1 MSQKGASNSKILE
14 EQLKE
19 QSTTKFKA
27 IKLLRT
33 ETLGIGSYGCVCKV
47 VCDDLLCAAKIL
59 HPTLLHAGAKQ
70 TITHQREYR
79 LPIERFLKECEFM
92 STIRHPNIVQY
103 LGTHQDPETGSPVL
117 LMELIDQS
125 LTSFL
130 DNSMHPVP
138 YHTQVNFCHD
148 ICIATSYLH
157 SNGII
162 HRDLSSNNVLLYNGV
177 KAKVTDFGMA
187 TLSDINPHTRVSFT
201 MCPGTD
207 AYMPPEAVKDPPV
220 YTAMIDSFSIGAL
233 IIQVMT
239 RQFPKPGARHK
250 MVHTIDPQFP
260 TIEVRVSEVERRQN
274 HISII
279 DPNHPLLQIALDCLK
294 DNDVER
300 PSAQELC
307 HRLTCLKVTPQ
318 YTESNSRAHQLQGK
332 EGLIRKLQEQI
343 EEMAET
349 MQNEKESKI
358 DQLRQHVLQVQ
369 ELNQTISTQNNRLRE
384 DYSNV
389 TQQHQGNKVGLLDA
403 KVSKT
408 KEQELQDLFK
418 EAKEEA
424 KRAMEWVRSKE
435 DEIRLLQKQLDD
447 DHKLRNDLLHDKDS
461 VIMHREQLLQE
472 QIAVREKM
480 EIDFQRTIKNLSAE
494 IESLTERLLWY
505 RESEENSQ
513 DGDVPQN
520 TINGSEQHS
529 SPMVQNPSEVSPES
543 QEQTKDSA
551 PNITRS
557 ELSPQNTPYNVVTLQ
572 QPLLTTTQL
581 YQPWQTD
588 AEDQVE
594 METRIQ
600 DEIKFQGLMETPL
613 LGDRQSEEERQQEK
627 ALLFNQ
633 VKYIGTPPE
642 SVDDQLSVQESDKIE
657 MIMRDGENAPRSI
670 MRGSSVVDGNIAY
683 YSYGT
688 TIFSYDSDNEEWSI
702 LQTNDLRFSSLEMVQ
717 GLLTTIGGRLSSTRE
732 TTDKLLSLVN
742 ELGTH
747 KWVETFPPM
756 PTKRCYT
763 VTANTG
769 KELVVAGGS
778 VTGRPEEG
786 TTVVEV
792 MDIQSLTWCTAISLP
807 MPITNGSM
815 SICGEDV
822 YIVGGKIVLTLALHA
837 FTNTFSLQTPL
848 TERLIESLTHS
859 LSLTAPYQEVHVW
872 TRQAD
877 IPVHGTTCASVN
889 GQLLAVGGVE
899 SEGKVSAAIY
909 KYDRD
914 SDCWEVITHMA
925 VPRYNCHTAVLSSNE
940 LMVVGGCT
948 RTHHLT
954 NSVEIAQVL

>member
-59 HPTLLHAGAKQ
+59 HPTLLYAGAKQ
-70 TITHQREYR
+70 TLTHQREYR

-349 MQNEKESKI
+349 MQNEKQSKI
-358 DQLRQHVLQVQ
+358 DQLRQQHVLQVQ
-369 ELNQTISTQNNRLRE
+369 EFNQTISTQNNRLRE

-389 TQQHQGNKVGLLDA
+389 TQQHQENA

-408 KEQELQDLFK
+408 KEQELQDLVK
-418 EAKEEA
+418 KKGEEV
-424 KRAMEWVRSKE
+424 KHAMEWVKSKE
-435 DEIRLLQKQLDD
+435 DEIILFQKQLEDD
-447 DHKLRNDLLHDKDS
+447 LKLTNNLLHDKDR
-461 VIMHREQLLQE
+461 VIMQHEQLLQE
-472 QIAVREKM
+472 QIAIKEKM
-480 EIDFQRTIKNLSAE
+480 ETNFQRTLKNLSAE

-520 TINGSEQHS
+520 TINGSEQRS
-529 SPMVQNPSEVSPES
+529 SPMVQNPSEVSPEF
-543 QEQTKDSA
+543 
-551 PNITRS
+551 
-557 ELSPQNTPYNVVTLQ
+557 QN
-572 QPLLTTTQL
+572 
-581 YQPWQTD
+581 
-588 AEDQVE
+588 E
-594 METRIQ
+594 MT
-600 DEIKFQGLMETPL
+600 FQGQMETPQL
-613 LGDRQSEEERQQEK
+613 DDRQSEEERQEEK
-627 ALLFNQ
+627 VLLFNQ
-633 VKYIGTPPE
+633 VKYDGTPHE
-642 SVDDQLSVQESDKIE
+642 SVDDQLSVQESDKI
-657 MIMRDGENAPRSI
+657 IRDAPRNI
-670 MRGSSVVDGNIAY
+670 MRGTSIVNDNIAY
-683 YSYGT
+683 FSYGT

-872 TRQAD
+872 TRRAD
-877 IPVHGTTCASVN
+877 IPVHCTTCASVN

-914 SDCWEVITHMA
+914 SDCWEVITHIS

-940 LMVVGGCT
+940 LMVVGGCI

-954 NSVEIAQVL
+954 NSVEIMQVL